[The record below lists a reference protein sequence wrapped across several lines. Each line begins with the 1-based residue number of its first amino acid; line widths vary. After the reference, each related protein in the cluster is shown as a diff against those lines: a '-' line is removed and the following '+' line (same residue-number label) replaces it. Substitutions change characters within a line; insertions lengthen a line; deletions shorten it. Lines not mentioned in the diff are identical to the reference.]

1 MAQRRRRIVLNT
13 AFNAAV
19 YVIANVTTNVPLWAW
34 AARFVAVFVL
44 LASCSE
50 TDEDFEFTQRLRQE
64 DSLRA
69 VLRED
74 SLKHAARAKRAMDA
88 VPLVH
93 YRRTMIDDKA
103 ALDSLR
109 RAYARSNK
117 AAYRAFTTVNRKD
130 LQFFRIGDTVIIPS
144 AIHEDLRVYSVFP
157 HYYGGADSLPK
168 LVVVSNTFQSYAC
181 YEHGKLVRFAA
192 CNTGEERKPTFPG
205 RYAMN
210 WRDKLRHSSID
221 STWELPWTWNIHLYA
236 GSAFHQFEMPG
247 RPVSHSC
254 IRQFMDDAEWL
265 FRWGQQGQIDTA
277 KRKYIPM
284 TGTPVIIVDV
294 FDFSRKHGGAWW
306 DLGSNKE
313 TFVRLPAKPME
324 VEEALI
330 PVSQIPPEVRWSLP
344 NKERYA
350 HAEDTLRKRG
360 VIRATVQLT
369 ESVNFNKLRRDKAQ
383 AVLLAKKAAEKNA
396 AARAQQLPQDAGDA
410 DEATGDALPITTKAS
425 AAKTAKTATSVHST
439 PKATPIAFGE
449 IVRDSKAKAALKAKL
464 KAKTP

>member
-1 MAQRRRRIVLNT
+1 MSNT
-13 AFNAAV
+13 TLKT
-19 YVIANVTTNVPLWAW
+19 ISKTTSKTRLWAW
-34 AARFVAVFVL
+34 AVGLVAAFAL

-50 TDEDFEFTQRLRQE
+50 TNEETELAQQLRRL
-64 DSLRA
+64 DSLRT

-74 SLKHAARAKRAMDA
+74 SLKKAARAKRAVDA
-88 VPLVH
+88 VPLVK
-93 YRRTMIDDKA
+93 YRRTVIDDKTM
-103 ALDSLR
+103 LDSVR

-117 AAYRAFTTVNRKD
+117 TAYRAFTTVNRKD

-144 AIHEDLRVYSVFP
+144 GIHEDLRVYSVFP

-168 LVVVSNTFQSYAC
+168 LVVVSNKFQSYAC
-181 YEHGKLVRFAA
+181 YEKGKLVRFAA

-265 FRWGQQGQIDTA
+265 FKWGQQGQIDTA

-294 FDFSRKHGGAWW
+294 FDFSRKKGGAWW
-306 DLGSNKE
+306 DVGSNKE
-313 TFVRLPAKPME
+313 ALVRLPAKPMD

-330 PVSQIPPEVRWSLP
+330 PISQIPPEVRWSLP
-344 NKERYA
+344 NKERYV
-350 HAEDTLRKRG
+350 HAEDSLRKRG
-360 VIRATVQLT
+360 LIREVVELK
-369 ESVNFNKLRRDKAQ
+369 ESVNFNKLRRDKAK
-383 AVLLAKKAAEKNA
+383 AALAAKKAAEKQA
-396 AARAQQLPQDAGDA
+396 AQRDAYRDALQTDASQSANDA
-410 DEATGDALPITTKAS
+410 DEATGDALPPAPKTPAPKTVKT
-425 AAKTAKTATSVHST
+425 AAKSLPAPAA
-439 PKATPIAFGE
+439 PAFGE
-449 IVRDSKAKAALKAKL
+449 VVRDDKAKAALKAKL